1 MTNSGIYWLASYPK
15 SGNTWMRLFIA
26 NLNGEE
32 EEPVD
37 INEVR
42 TGSIASGRGWIDA
55 VLEFDIGALSH
66 DEIDQLRPAVYR
78 WSATHTEALEYH
90 KIHDAYTR
98 ITDGHEL
105 IPVEATRGVLY
116 LIRNP
121 LDVAISFAHHSNCS
135 IEKAIDNMSNTEFA
149 FCASN
154 KRLNNQLRQWLLS
167 WSDHVLSWVDA
178 KHINRLV
185 IRYEDMVE
193 QPLTTFTS
201 VAKFLELTTDE
212 TSIKQALQHCAIK
225 KLQEQENE
233 KGFKEK
239 MAKSASFFRKGKVGD
254 WQESLSNV
262 QIQRIVSD
270 HFQVMQR
277 FGYLDAQGQPLVR
290 PFARHQKIPS

>member
-1 MTNSGIYWLASYPK
+1 MTKSGIYWLASYPK

-32 EEPVD
+32 ENPVD
-37 INEVR
+37 INELQ
-42 TGSIASGRGWIDA
+42 TGSIASARGWIDA

-66 DEIDQLRPAVYR
+66 DEIDQLRPAVYH
-78 WSATHTEALEYH
+78 WSATHTEVLEYH

-98 ITDGHEL
+98 LADGREL
-105 IPVEATRGVLY
+105 IPAEVTRGALY

-135 IEKAIDNMSNTEFA
+135 IEKVINNMSNAEFA
-149 FCASN
+149 FCAGN
-154 KRLNNQLRQWLLS
+154 KRFHNQLRQWLLS

-178 KHINRLV
+178 EHINRLV

-212 TSIKQALQHCAIK
+212 TSIKQALEHCAIK
-225 KLQEQENE
+225 NLQQQEQD

-239 MAKSASFFRKGKVGD
+239 MAKSAKFFRKGKVGD
-254 WQESLSNV
+254 WQETLSPT

-277 FGYLDAQGQPLVR
+277 FGYLDARGQPLVR
-290 PFARHQKIPS
+290 PLVSHQTIPS